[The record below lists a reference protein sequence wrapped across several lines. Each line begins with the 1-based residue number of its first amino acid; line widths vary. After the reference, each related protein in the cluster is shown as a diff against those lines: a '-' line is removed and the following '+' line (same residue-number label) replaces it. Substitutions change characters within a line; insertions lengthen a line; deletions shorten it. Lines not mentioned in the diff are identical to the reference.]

1 MPGNADSIDNKG
13 SKWRKRKG
21 RWKKLRRGY
30 PIFPFHVTIFPLWT
44 FKNRNPLSYI
54 PFVLKTKTTLS
65 LFPFLSSSIINLF
78 FITHPQRPHLFHLV
92 HPPSQCQ
99 HTPFRCHTF
108 HLIYDWP
115 LCRIQRL
122 TKQITQKKPPPI
134 CNNITLPFFINLKL
148 FHLKISQLHSRPQT
162 TNHQIYHEAP
172 SIVSLFL
179 PFLTQPQPLM

>member
-1 MPGNADSIDNKG
+1 MTGNADSIDKKR

-30 PIFPFHVTIFPLWT
+30 SIFPFHVTIFSSLDLQKSESPFLYPFC
-44 FKNRNPLSYI
+44 FKNKNNSQFFSFSFFSDHQSLLHNSPTATSPL
-54 PFVLKTKTTLS
+54 PF
-65 LFPFLSSSIINLF
+65 SSSTIIMPTYSLPTSHF
-78 FITHPQRPHLFHLV
+78 SSHLWPTTMSVPKTHQADYL
-92 HPPSQCQ
+92 
-99 HTPFRCHTF
+99 
-108 HLIYDWP
+108 
-115 LCRIQRL
+115 
-122 TKQITQKKPPPI
+122 KKPPSI

-148 FHLKISQLHSRPQT
+148 FHLKISPLHSHPQT